1 MNIREAIEAHTKAQQ
16 ENSKAQQAAREAAEA
31 ARIAWDR
38 VPRNNILLDREC
50 NQYQE
55 AKKAS
60 QAETDAK
67 QAAKTAAAIEAA
79 AAQNVLYVTTNVL
92 RAAILE
98 NPEKFKK
105 PCHYKAFTNAIQEIT
120 GPEFY
125 LNNSLSSS
133 LYICYRG
140 AGYGHSASAFICDKD
155 YTAGTININ
164 PERLNQR
171 HKENTLKEIKKEAK
185 QAIKDAEKIREAAA
199 KLEQLTKETKN
210 KYNTY
215 INIYLPYFYSYDL
228 HDDKRI

>member
-1 MNIREAIEAHTKAQQ
+1 MTIREAIEAHNKAQQ

-60 QAETDAK
+60 QAETEAK
-67 QAAKTAAAIEAA
+67 KTAQFTAAVEAA
-79 AAQNVLYVTTNVL
+79 AGQNVLYVACNVL
-92 RAAILE
+92 KAAILE
-98 NPEKFKK
+98 APEKFAA
-105 PCHYKAFTNAIQEIT
+105 PTHYKKFEKAIQEIT
-120 GPEFY
+120 GKEFY
-125 LNNSLSSS
+125 LDNSLSCS

-140 AGYGHSASAFICDKD
+140 TGYSHSASGFICEKD
-155 YTAGTININ
+155 PATNTLIIN
-164 PERLNQR
+164 PEKLNQR
-171 HKENTLKEIKKEAK
+171 HSESTLTEIKKEAK

-215 INIYLPYFYSYDL
+215 INIYLPYFSAYDL
-228 HDDKRI
+228 HDNKRI

>member
-60 QAETDAK
+60 QAETEAK
-67 QAAKTAAAIEAA
+67 KAAQFTAAAEAA
-79 AAQNVLYVTTNVL
+79 AGQNVLYVTCNVL

-98 NPEKFKK
+98 APEKFNK
-105 PCHYKAFTNAIQEIT
+105 PCHYKQFEKAIQEIT

-125 LNNSLSSS
+125 LDNSMSSS

-140 AGYGHSASAFICDKD
+140 VNYGSHTIFICEKD
-155 YTAGTININ
+155 YNTGKLVIN
-164 PERLNQR
+164 PDRLNQR
-171 HKENTLKEIKKEAK
+171 QHESTLTEIKKEAK

-199 KLEQLTKETKN
+199 KLEKLTKETKN

-215 INIYLPYFYSYDL
+215 INIYLPYFSTYDL